1 MKRTLLA
8 LAAMLALAGCAN
20 YQLGT
25 TLARDLR
32 PVLVPSVR
40 NESSEPGVDSLA
52 SSAILREIQREGT
65 LILSSEDQAATRLDI
80 TIVRFRLEPIRYQRD
95 DTRAPDEYRATVV
108 ADVAFTRI
116 SDGKVLYSGAVEGD
130 TTFPI
135 GSDLVSAKQDMMPKA
150 IDDLARKV
158 IDRCISIW

>member
-1 MKRTLLA
+1 MKRLLLA
-8 LAAMLALAGCAN
+8 LAAMLSLAGCAN

-25 TLARDLR
+25 TLAPEDR
-32 PVLVPSVR
+32 PVHVPSVR
-40 NESSEPGVDSLA
+40 NESQEPGVDSLA

-65 LILSSEDQAATRLDI
+65 LILTSENQAATRLDI
-80 TIVRFRLEPIRYQRD
+80 TIVRFRLEPTRYQRD
-95 DTRAPDEYRATVV
+95 ETRAPDEYRATVV

-116 SDGKVLYSGAVEGD
+116 GDGKTLYRGVVEGD

-150 IDDLARKV
+150 VDDLARKV
-158 IDRCISIW
+158 IDRCISTW